1 LANKEIVNSLQES
14 KNEITNE
21 MISQIRN
28 NYLMPLASR
37 IENLVKIIEVYIK
50 NSGQIGEAYRVAT
63 RGGKQ
68 AAANAAYNSLKTDIN
83 IQNFYTQVVQQYY
96 QLRKDI
102 TGETIEDIVY
112 VELKT
117 PDKTTTV
124 WKEVQ
129 GISLEKLLSVGKVNF
144 NKYGNVNIN
153 ITNAQV
159 RSLMYTKTKRK
170 KKNITISS
178 ADYKDIFRGSKSI
191 IKRVNKELAAKKN
204 TEYQG
209 KIVPYL
215 SNGTVAETIKR
226 LQEENKGRS
235 FYNLTQQDWENEL
248 KITSLNMKSGALGG
262 DVGNKQIKAASTSG
276 SPFHIGGL
284 DELARKLRNFHDQVL
299 KLSTVDE
306 LKKVV
311 SIFFTNNFEKAKNK
325 NAEVIDK
332 EVLNNIDKTV
342 MNLLKKSKNLTK

>member
-1 LANKEIVNSLQES
+1 MANREIVNSLQES
-14 KNEITNE
+14 KNEVTNE
-21 MISQIRN
+21 MVLQIKN

-37 IENLVKIIEVYIK
+37 IENLIKIIEVYLK
-50 NSGQIGEAYRVAT
+50 NSGQIGEAYRTAPK
-63 RGGKQ
+63 GGKQ

-102 TGETIEDIVY
+102 TGETIEDIIY

-124 WKEVQ
+124 WREVQ
-129 GISLEKLLSVGKVNF
+129 GISLEKLLSVGKVSF
-144 NKYGNVNIN
+144 NKFGNVNIN
-153 ITNAQV
+153 INNPQV
-159 RSLMYTKTKRK
+159 RSLMYTKTGRK
-170 KKNITISS
+170 KKGITISS
-178 ADYKDIFRGSKSI
+178 TDYKDIFRDSRSI
-191 IKRVNKELAAKKN
+191 IRKVNKELAAKKN

-235 FYNLTQQDWENEL
+235 YYNLTKQEWEEEL

-262 DVGNKQIKAASTSG
+262 DVGNKQIKAASASG

-325 NAEVIDK
+325 NAETIDK
-332 EVLNNIDKTV
+332 EVLNNIDKTI
-342 MNLLKKSKNLTK
+342 MGLLKKVKI

>member
-1 LANKEIVNSLQES
+1 MAGNIIVNSLEKS

-21 MISQIRN
+21 MISQIKN

-37 IENLVKIIEVYIK
+37 IDNLVKLIEIYLK
-50 NSGQIGEAYRVAT
+50 NSGQIGEAYRAAT
-63 RGGKQ
+63 KGGKQ

-96 QLRKDI
+96 QIRKDI
-102 TGETIEDIVY
+102 TGETIEDIIY
-112 VELKT
+112 IELKT
-117 PDKTTTV
+117 PKKKTKI
-124 WKEVQ
+124 WREVQ

-144 NKYGNVNIN
+144 NQYGNANIN

-178 ADYKDIFRGSKSI
+178 TNYNNIFEGSKSI
-191 IKRVNKELAAKKN
+191 IKRVNKELAMKKN

-235 FYNLTQQDWENEL
+235 FYSLTQQEWEDEL

-262 DVGNKQIKAASTSG
+262 DVGNKQIKAASASG

-284 DELARKLRNFHDQVL
+284 DELARKLRNFYNQVM
-299 KLSTVDE
+299 KLSNFDE
-306 LKKVV
+306 LKKII
-311 SIFFTNNFEKAKNK
+311 SIFFTNNFEKAKNN
-325 NAEVIDK
+325 NAEVIDT
-332 EVLNNIDKTV
+332 EVLKNIDQTITS
-342 MNLLKKSKNLTK
+342 LLKKVKI

>member
-1 LANKEIVNSLQES
+1 MAGNIIVNSLEES

-21 MISQIRN
+21 MISQIKN

-37 IENLVKIIEVYIK
+37 IDNLVKLIEIYLK

-63 RGGKQ
+63 KGGKQ

-96 QLRKDI
+96 QIRKDI
-102 TGETIEDIVY
+102 TGETIEDIIY
-112 VELKT
+112 IELKT
-117 PDKTTTV
+117 PKKKTKI
-124 WKEVQ
+124 WREVQ

-144 NKYGNVNIN
+144 NQYGNANIN

-178 ADYKDIFRGSKSI
+178 TNYNNIFEGSKSI

-235 FYNLTQQDWENEL
+235 FYNLTQQEWEDEL
-248 KITSLNMKSGALGG
+248 KVTSLNMKSGALGG
-262 DVGNKQIKAASTSG
+262 DVGNKQIKAASASG

-284 DELARKLRNFHDQVL
+284 DELARKLRNFYNQVM
-299 KLSTVDE
+299 KLSNFDE
-306 LKKVV
+306 LKKII
-311 SIFFTNNFEKAKNK
+311 SIFFTNNFEKAKNN
-325 NAEVIDK
+325 NAEVIDT
-332 EVLNNIDKTV
+332 EVLKNIDQTITS
-342 MNLLKKSKNLTK
+342 LLKKVKI

>member
-1 LANKEIVNSLQES
+1 MAGNIIVSSLEES

-21 MISQIRN
+21 MISQIKD
-28 NYLMPLASR
+28 NYLMPLTSR
-37 IENLVKIIEVYIK
+37 IENLVKLIEIYLK

-63 RGGKQ
+63 KGGKQ

-83 IQNFYTQVVQQYY
+83 IQNFYNQVVQQYY

-102 TGETIEDIVY
+102 TGETIEDIIY
-112 VELKT
+112 IELKT
-117 PDKTTTV
+117 PNKKNTV
-124 WKEVQ
+124 WREVQ

-144 NKYGNVNIN
+144 NQYGNANIN

-159 RSLMYTKTKRK
+159 RSLIYTKTKRK
-170 KKNITISS
+170 RKNITISS
-178 ADYKDIFRGSKSI
+178 TNYKDIFEGSKSI
-191 IKRVNKELAAKKN
+191 IKKVNKELAAKKN

-235 FYNLTQQDWENEL
+235 FYNLTQQEWENEL

-262 DVGNKQIKAASTSG
+262 DVGNKQIKAASASG

-284 DELARKLRNFHDQVL
+284 DELSRKLRNFYNQVM
-299 KLSTVDE
+299 KLSNFDE
-306 LKKVV
+306 LKKIV
-311 SIFFTNNFEKAKNK
+311 SIFFTNNFDKAKEK
-325 NAEVIDK
+325 NAEAIDE

-342 MNLLKKSKNLTK
+342 MSLLKKVKI